1 MEFEDV
7 IKTYEK
13 AIKKYRFIYTLLEFL
28 IITLIVYTIF
38 FLLNIDQVF
47 KIIPF
52 IEIYSGRTYYLA
64 DFGVLFDELAMFITA
79 IILSFLITLSIHLKR
94 KKRTTIDL
102 IEAKSTLV
110 RERLRTAYDN
120 RDKENIIVTDLI
132 RGLVEDLAGYT
143 EDIPDKSKK
152 KSSQFKPSDM
162 FDSKRFKLTVL
173 LLLASTSA
181 FVYLTSTDTR
191 TDFMPEN
198 LIEYSERIPFI
209 PGITDPSDTV
219 HFRDETDDV
228 SDPVQVDEK
237 PTLVV
242 VDGEEIDLSIPPGA
256 DAGFAREEEGEPQVY
271 DFSPSSAY
279 DVGVMASPTYYEE
292 LPQGYEDI
300 IKRYFEEM
308 AET

>member
-1 MEFEDV
+1 MEFEGV

-64 DFGVLFDELAMFITA
+64 DFGVLFDTLAMFITA
-79 IILSFLITLSIHLKR
+79 LILSFLITLSIHLKR
-94 KKRTTIDL
+94 KKGTTIDL

-132 RGLVEDLAGYT
+132 RGLVEDLTGYT
-143 EDIPDKSKK
+143 EDIPDKSTK
-152 KSSQFKPSDM
+152 KSSQVKPSDM

-198 LIEYSERIPFI
+198 LIEYSPFI